1 MRDAVTNIEP
11 QTSWDKAFDI
21 LADQPAWLT
30 RQLDFFAAGTTFEV
44 RRTQLRNDGR
54 QLTFGLECEGPEA
67 PLSEQIKDG
76 KMIKAQVRMNLATI
90 AANVT
95 IEAGL
100 PIEEWEHVLPLVEE
114 LAAKRKP
121 RKPKMLKVKKA
132 G

>member
-1 MRDAVTNIEP
+1 MMHAGVESGA
-11 QTSWDKAFDI
+11 QTAWDRVFDI
-21 LADQPAWLT
+21 LADKPAWLT

-44 RRTQLRNDGR
+44 RRTQLRKDGR
-54 QLTFGLECEGPEA
+54 QLTFGLECEEEEA
-67 PLSEQIKDG
+67 PLSERIKDG
-76 KMIKAQVRMNLATI
+76 KMIQAQVRMNLATI

-100 PIEEWEHVLPLVEE
+100 PIEDWEHVLPLVEE

-121 RKPKMLKVKKA
+121 KKPKMLKVKK